1 MLRRCAPTRGPHR
14 TAYPASDSRP
24 SFPPAGNQIRDIV
37 PCPVNSCPI
46 STFNS
51 TLPAVPFSARI
62 TYNNDS
68 AAGVGACECTPPQ
81 VC

>member
-1 MLRRCAPTRGPHR
+1 MRPDPRPHR
-14 TAYPASDSRP
+14 AAYPASDSRL
-24 SFPPAGNQIRDIV
+24 SFSPAGNQIRDIV

-51 TLPAVPFSARI
+51 TLPAVPFSAKI